1 MKMRAR
7 VVGFAAAVTLALA
20 CGGCF
25 LGPAATGEFDRTLSV
40 SGPVHLELHTGAGS
54 VEVHSGGAGTVR
66 IHAEVRV
73 RSFFGED
80 PDHRLKEI
88 TDQPP
93 VSQSGDVIRIG
104 YEQAHLENVAISYT
118 IETPETTDL
127 QAGTGAGHVDIRGL
141 AGTLDVT
148 TGAGSVLIRD
158 IRGDVTA
165 HTGTGSIQL
174 DSIHGSLRASTGA
187 GTITAGEITGEL
199 RITTGA
205 GSVTVRDS
213 SGRISAHTGTG
224 SVNVTRASADL
235 RAETGMGHINVSG
248 NPSAGSYW
256 DLRSGV
262 GSITLDVPSD
272 ASFRLNAH
280 ADSGRI
286 DTQLPLVLEEGLGR
300 HDVRGRIG
308 SGAAR
313 VEVQTGAGTIHIL

>member
-7 VVGFAAAVTLALA
+7 IVGFAAAIILALA

-25 LGPAATGEFDRTLSV
+25 LGPAATGEFDRTLTV

-54 VEVHSGGAGTVR
+54 VEVRSGAAGTVR

-80 PDHRLKEI
+80 PDGRLKEI
-88 TDQPP
+88 MDNPP
-93 VSQSGDVIRIG
+93 VSQSGDLIRIG
-104 YEQAHLENVAISYT
+104 YEQARTENVAISYT
-118 IETPETTDL
+118 IETPANTDL
-127 QAGTGAGHVDIRGL
+127 QSSTGAGHVDIRGL
-141 AGTLDVT
+141 TGIVDIT
-148 TGAGSVLIRD
+148 TGAGSVLIHD
-158 IRGDVTA
+158 IQGNVTA
-165 HTGTGSIQL
+165 RTGSGGIQT
-174 DSIHGSLRASTGA
+174 DSIHGDLRASTGA
-187 GTITAGEITGEL
+187 GTITAGDVTGEL
-199 RITTGA
+199 RISTGA
-205 GSVTVRDS
+205 GSVNIHDS

-224 SVNVTRASADL
+224 SVNVSRAAGDL

-248 NPSAGSYW
+248 NPSAGSFW
-256 DLRSGV
+256 DLRSGM

-280 ADSGRI
+280 ANSGRI
-286 DTQLPLVLEEGLGR
+286 DTQLPMVLEDGLGR